1 MEQHNIPPVW
11 NEESRVLILGSFP
24 SVKSR
29 EGRFFYHHP
38 QNRFWKVLAAVLD
51 CPVPKTVEE
60 KTAMLLQNRIA
71 LWDVIA
77 SCEITGSSDS
87 SIRNA
92 VPNDLSQIHAPIAAI
107 FCNGQTAHK
116 LYQKHLRS
124 QTNREATLLPST
136 SPANAAWTQEKL
148 TEYWR
153 AALLPALDPDGI
165 DIRPF

>member
-11 NEESRVLILGSFP
+11 DEQSHILILGSFP

-38 QNRFWKVLAAVLD
+38 QNRFWKVLAAVLEE
-51 CPVPKTVEE
+51 PLPETVEE
-60 KTAMLLQNRIA
+60 KKAMLLRNRIA

-77 SCEITGSSDS
+77 SCEIQGSGDS

-92 VPNDLSQIHAPIAAI
+92 VPNDLSVIRAPVAAV

-116 LYQKHLRS
+116 LYKKHL
-124 QTNREATLLPST
+124 QPVTGKEAIPLPST
-136 SPANAAWTQEKL
+136 SPANAARSQAQL
-148 TEYWR
+148 TEIWR
-153 AALLPALDPDGI
+153 AALKPALDS
-165 DIRPF
+165 FL